1 MNDVSKIGQGWCPTF
16 TLLFRIYKC
25 CELLANDFIFPR
37 NPLSLK
43 YSIIITSFHVYLI
56 SVDDSTM
63 AEERLDKIVPSVV
76 YKPHTMY
83 DQVLEQLDNEFSMP
97 ALEEVELE
105 RDEDVE
111 EEDAYDE
118 DINEIIPNK
127 ETKRKIKKLKRRKS
141 YIYQNLYKKKDT
153 KTNLRD

>member
-1 MNDVSKIGQGWCPTF
+1 
-16 TLLFRIYKC
+16 
-25 CELLANDFIFPR
+25 
-37 NPLSLK
+37 
-43 YSIIITSFHVYLI
+43 
-56 SVDDSTM
+56 M